1 MLVDTA
7 LAYTHYLAAF
17 ALIAILAGET
27 LLLRPGLSTTDVARL
42 SRLDVLY
49 GLVALAVLA
58 LGLARAVYGLKGW
71 DFYAQNPY
79 FWAKLGLFVVMGL
92 LSVPPTLRFPKW
104 KRAAVAMGVVP
115 DAGEITATRRYVLAQ
130 WAVFVSIPL
139 MAAALG
145 RNLAY

>member
-1 MLVDTA
+1 MLADTA
-7 LAYTHYLAAF
+7 LAYAHYLAAF
-17 ALIAILAGET
+17 ALVAILAGET
-27 LLLRPGLSTTDVARL
+27 LLLRPGLSTTDIGRL
-42 SRLDVLY
+42 SRLDLLY

-79 FWAKLGLFVVMGL
+79 FWAKLSLFIVMGL
-92 LSVPPTLRFPKW
+92 LSIPPTLRFPKW
-104 KRAAVAMGVVP
+104 KRAAVATGAVP
-115 DAGEITATRRYVLAQ
+115 ADSEIMATRRYVFAQ
-130 WAVFVSIPL
+130 WAVFLSIPL